1 MTFTKGDIA
10 GSYVIDLQKHGDDRG
25 FFARVFCQDEF
36 ADHGL
41 PRDMVQMNLS
51 YSAMKGTVRG
61 LHYQVAPHE
70 EAKYIRCTRGAVYD
84 VTVDVRPSSPTFKQ
98 WMGVELTQENY
109 RMVYVPEGCA
119 HGYLTLVDDSEVNY
133 QVSAFYAPEAE
144 RGLRY
149 DDPAIAIEWP
159 TDVRV
164 VSEKDRSWPA
174 FEESVR
180 ASV

>member
-1 MTFTKGDIA
+1 MIFTKAALQGA
-10 GSYVIDLQKHGDDRG
+10 YVIDLEKHADTRG
-25 FFARVFCQDEF
+25 FFARVFCQHEF
-36 ADHGL
+36 AEHDL

-51 YSAMKGTVRG
+51 HSPEKGTLRG

-84 VTVDVRPSSPTFKQ
+84 VSVDVRPDSPTFGQ
-98 WMGVELTQENY
+98 WMGVELTQDNY

-119 HGYLTLVDDSEVNY
+119 HGYLTLTADSEVNY
-133 QVSAFYAPEAE
+133 QVSSFYTPGVE
-144 RGLRY
+144 RGIRY
-149 DDPAIAIEWP
+149 DDPAIGIEWP
-159 TDVRV
+159 AEIRV

-174 FEESVR
+174 FEASRR

>member
-1 MTFTKGDIA
+1 
-10 GSYVIDLQKHGDDRG
+10 VIDLQKHGDDRG